1 MRTTLGIV
9 AIAALL
15 LTGCS
20 TGSPTGPD
28 ASGNSPTA
36 DAGPLD
42 GEWVLQSGSD
52 ETGDFDLKDSTSTLT
67 LTGANT
73 GGRTACNIFGADVE
87 IDVDDDGSGTV
98 DITPTFQTEAACE
111 DPDLMAF
118 EPRYLGA
125 LDAVSTV
132 AVSGET
138 LTLSSDSVTLEFSL
152 AAEVPT
158 STLVGTEWRLES
170 LVEGDAVSSV
180 LGNGLLHL
188 NDDGTF
194 IGNGGCAD
202 FSGTWEVSDGK
213 VTVEDFAFVAAD
225 CPNEYLDQQEHI
237 ETVFSEGFTATVEG
251 DQLTLGSLETDN
263 GLVYRNDASSQA

>member
-20 TGSPTGPD
+20 TDSPTGPD
-28 ASGNSPTA
+28 TSGKSPTA
-36 DAGPLD
+36 DAGPLG

-73 GGRTACNIFGADVE
+73 GGRSPCNIFGASVE
-87 IDVDDDGSGTV
+87 VDVDDSGTGTV

-111 DPDLMAF
+111 DPDLMAL
-118 EPRYLGA
+118 EPRYLDA
-125 LDAVSTV
+125 LDAVADVT
-132 AVSGET
+132 VSGET
-138 LTLSSDSVTLEFSL
+138 LTLSSKGVTLEFSL

-170 LVEGDAVSSV
+170 LVEGESVSSV

-194 IGNGGCAD
+194 VGNGGCAD
-202 FSGTWEVSDGK
+202 FSGTWEVSDGE
-213 VTVEDFAFVAAD
+213 VAIEDFTFVDAD
-225 CPNEYLDQQEHI
+225 CPTEYLAQQEHI
-237 ETVFSEGFTATVEG
+237 ESVFGEGFTATVEG
-251 DQLTLGSLETDN
+251 DQLTLDSLTSDN
-263 GLVYRNDASSQA
+263 RLVYRNDASSQA